1 MLAIFGMFKVF
12 FIVKRDIQSNEIWQ
26 MAVYDIFQK
35 VLFGSLYSKT
45 NLAQNDNY
53 ISPGKCLLKDLT

>member
-1 MLAIFGMFKVF
+1 
-12 FIVKRDIQSNEIWQ
+12 

-35 VLFGSLYSKT
+35 VLFRSLYSKT
-45 NLAQNDNY
+45 NLALNDNY